1 VNSPYDRPIISIQTT
16 MPTESIQPSATAP
29 ALSKPSAGTAY
40 DSIHIPHGH
49 PPLISSVQGQRNWN
63 TSTNCTESSTQG
75 STGTL
80 PKPSSFVTATTS
92 RVFIGHPP
100 SLSGYSNGTHANTSI
115 ISHKSSTTTELLTA
129 AAATHIEIPPP
140 PKVPLD
146 SCSPGIWGRPG
157 CLSTPTSF
165 FDATSKPAGHQVQTP
180 AVPASTLTEI
190 SPAPTVPLDSC
201 LPGIWGRPGCLS
213 TPTNFIDTASTLVG
227 HQVQGS
233 PSESVFSAVLGHTET
248 QAFHTSHNS
257 TAQHAQAQ
265 CTSTF
270 YSLPTSA
277 CTRTIYASKT
287 TVIVNCFGCV
297 GHHALASVASDGGSV
312 SHPHHTNLPFYT
324 TSTNTLFPDLPK
336 LRYGDEA
343 LDNEDN
349 VWLPRP
355 NHWQQQQLRGQRDEY
370 VVDWIERCVERR
382 LYQHCLVLSFL
393 SFVHVQAS
401 QMSPLRCIKKHRE
414 RQCILAAGCEFGGYS
429 VSDL

>member
-1 VNSPYDRPIISIQTT
+1 MLTDIPRP
-16 MPTESIQPSATAP
+16 PTI
-29 ALSKPSAGTAY
+29 
-40 DSIHIPHGH
+40 
-49 PPLISSVQGQRNWN
+49 
-63 TSTNCTESSTQG
+63 
-75 STGTL
+75 
-80 PKPSSFVTATTS
+80 
-92 RVFIGHPP
+92 
-100 SLSGYSNGTHANTSI
+100 
-115 ISHKSSTTTELLTA
+115 
-129 AAATHIEIPPP
+129 
-140 PKVPLD
+140 PLD

-165 FDATSKPAGHQVQTP
+165 LDAASTLVGHQVQNP
-180 AVPASTLTEI
+180 AVSVPTLTEI
-190 SPAPTVPLDSC
+190 PPPPTVPLDSC
-201 LPGIWGRPGCLS
+201 SSGMWGRPGCLS
-213 TPTNFIDTASTLVG
+213 TPTGFLDTASTLVG

-233 PSESVFSAVLGHTET
+233 PAASVSLVVIGHTEP
-248 QAFHTSHNS
+248 QAFPTSKNS

-287 TVIVNCFGCV
+287 TVIVNCLGCV

-312 SHPHHTNLPFYT
+312 SRSFPSISHTLHVHA
-324 TSTNTLFPDLPK
+324 SDTNTLFPGLPK